1 MHIIK
6 LESDA
11 AVTAEAINE
20 SVRVL
25 EQGGLVCLPCKGTYR
40 ILADLKN
47 EDAVMRVF
55 QSKRRVH
62 KAPCLVFIDTSK
74 RLHEVARD
82 VDPAASALMKAI
94 WPGELTLLFEA
105 SDELPR
111 GVVKQLTKANGKIG
125 VRVPESNLVRQVVE
139 RFAGPVL
146 VSSANR
152 GNKSGESSPAQVRKN
167 FVGRVDLFVDAGD
180 LPQAP
185 GSTVVDITDEEVVI
199 VRQGTVPRARI
210 EEVIEALDEDL
221 DE

>member
-1 MHIIK
+1 MNIIK

-11 AVTAEAINE
+11 ANTAEAINE

-40 ILADLKN
+40 ILADLN
-47 EDAVMRVF
+47 NADAVMRVF

-62 KAPCLVFIDTSK
+62 KAPCLVFIDK
-74 RLHEVARD
+74 INRLHEVAAD

-94 WPGELTLLFEA
+94 WPGGLTILFEA
-105 SDELPR
+105 SDSIPR
-111 GVVKQLTKANGKIG
+111 AVVKQLTKANGKIG
-125 VRVPESNLVRQVVE
+125 VRIPESHLVRQIVE
-139 RFAGPVL
+139 RFAAPVL

-180 LPQAP
+180 LPSAP
-185 GSTVVDITDEEVVI
+185 GSTVVDVTDEEIVI
-199 VRQGTVPRARI
+199 VRQGSVPKARI
-210 EEVIEALDEDL
+210 EAVIEAMDEDL
-221 DE
+221 DG